1 MLLATKFSGSWKAR
15 WLTRHEIDRS
25 VVPLLLTCV
34 HRKSLGVRYTI
45 FKRGKSALGDGN
57 SDAPMVVPHKRCLGS
72 VKWVRKGD
80 RNDSK
85 VAVHGCDTAIHKFAA
100 KRHSDP
106 PVFAGMWTLSGLRL
120 VFQYTD
126 RPPGHGDILIL
137 SHIELLGVTEGGDRM
152 CRWIMGGRM
161 GAWEVCGLN
170 TQWQALGGRS
180 GMFVSRTLRRRPQED
195 TLMR

>member
-1 MLLATKFSGSWKAR
+1 
-15 WLTRHEIDRS
+15 
-25 VVPLLLTCV
+25 
-34 HRKSLGVRYTI
+34 
-45 FKRGKSALGDGN
+45 
-57 SDAPMVVPHKRCLGS
+57 MVVPHKRCLGS

-80 RNDSK
+80 RIGFK
-85 VAVHGCDTAIHKFAA
+85 VAVHGCDTPIHKFAA

-106 PVFAGMWTLSGLRL
+106 LVFADMWTLSGLRL

-161 GAWEVCGLN
+161 GALEVCGLN

-180 GMFVSRTLRRRPQED
+180 GMFVSRNLRRRPQED